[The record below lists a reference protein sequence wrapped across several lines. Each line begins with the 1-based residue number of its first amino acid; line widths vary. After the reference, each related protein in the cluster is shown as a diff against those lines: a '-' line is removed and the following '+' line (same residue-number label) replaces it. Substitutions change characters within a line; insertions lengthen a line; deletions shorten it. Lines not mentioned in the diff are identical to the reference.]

1 MFSKSAS
8 AKATVDETKNK
19 KSKEEIETV
28 QEEKEEIEEI
38 AEEEKTKE
46 EEYLEDLKRCQADFD
61 NYRKR
66 QDERMKELGNLVKED
81 LVLQLFPVL
90 DNFEMS
96 LSHVPEDQKENAWVT
111 GMMHIQRQLETV
123 LKENGIEEIEVKEG
137 DEFDPEIHEAI
148 HNEES
153 RIKNQELSNR
163 VSKIIAKGYRIG
175 DKVIRAA
182 KVIVE

>member
-1 MFSKSAS
+1 MFSK
-8 AKATVDETKNK
+8 KNK
-19 KSKEEIETV
+19 KS
-28 QEEKEEIEEI
+28 
-38 AEEEKTKE
+38 EEELVNNLSEDVENEIKEDIKSKSKEKKTKE
-46 EEYLEDLKRCQADFD
+46 EEYLNDLKRCQADFE

-66 QDERMKELGNLVKED
+66 QDERMKELGMIVKED
-81 LVLQLFPVL
+81 LIMQLFPVL

-111 GMMHIQRQLETV
+111 GMMHIQRQLENV
-123 LKENGIEEIEVKEG
+123 LKENGIEEIKTKEG
-137 DEFDPEIHEAI
+137 DDFNPEIHEAI

-163 VSKIIAKGYRIG
+163 VSKIIAKGYKIG

-182 KVIVE
+182 KVIVK